1 MYGVLYRRYFLSG
14 KAWLKFLFLY
24 EHLNDMLIRKND
36 NTLMRSLDL
45 DSIAGAVSFDEDIIK
60 VIKAHNY
67 DGMLIRIN
75 KM

>member
-1 MYGVLYRRYFLSG
+1 
-14 KAWLKFLFLY
+14 
-24 EHLNDMLIRKND
+24 MLIRKND

-45 DSIAGAVSFDEDIIK
+45 DLIAGAVSFDEDIIK